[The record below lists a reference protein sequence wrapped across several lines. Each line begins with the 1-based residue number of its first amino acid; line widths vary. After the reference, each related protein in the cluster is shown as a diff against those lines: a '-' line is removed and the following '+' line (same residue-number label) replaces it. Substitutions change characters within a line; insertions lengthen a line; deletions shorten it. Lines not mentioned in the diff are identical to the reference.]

1 MGTPDSAVKSGSIGR
16 FMVRFTTAGESH
28 GQGLVIIVEGIPAG
42 LPIDE
47 DEIGIHLARRQKGYG
62 RGGRMLIEQDRAHIV
77 SGVRHGATLGSPIG
91 MTLENKDW
99 ANWEEA
105 MSVRPLDGPPQSP
118 RTQRITRLRPGHA
131 DLPGAMKYGFDD
143 VRNVLERSSAR
154 ETAARVAA
162 GAVALRLL
170 QEFGV
175 EIHSHVLVI
184 GTVHATQPE
193 TIDWDE
199 VEASPVR
206 CADASASE
214 RMVQEIDAAKNA
226 GDTVG
231 GTVEVIAE
239 NVPIGLGSHVSW
251 DRKIDGRISQ
261 AIMSIN
267 AVKAVSLGPG
277 WEIGESFGSG
287 VQDVIEPVSDPDHPW
302 QRRTNN
308 LGGTEGGMTNGMP
321 LTARFLVKP
330 IATML
335 NPLPSVDLDTG
346 EAVQAHYER
355 SDICQ
360 APPACVVGEAMMALV
375 LADAFMEKFG
385 GDSIP
390 ETRRN
395 LEGYLKT
402 VGPRTRYQ

>member
-1 MGTPDSAVKSGSIGR
+1 
-16 FMVRFTTAGESH
+16 
-28 GQGLVIIVEGIPAG
+28 
-42 LPIDE
+42 
-47 DEIGIHLARRQKGYG
+47 
-62 RGGRMLIEQDRAHIV
+62 MLIEQDRAHIV

-91 MTLENKDW
+91 LTVENKDW

-105 MSVRPLDGPPQSP
+105 MSVRPLEGAPESP

-131 DLPGAMKYGFDD
+131 DLPGTMKYGFED
-143 VRNVLERSSAR
+143 VRNVLERASAR

-170 QEFGV
+170 QEFGIEV
-175 EIHSHVLVI
+175 HSHVVSI
-184 GTVHATQPE
+184 GTVHAE
-193 TIDWDE
+193 TPPVIDWGA
-199 VEASPVR
+199 VEESPVR
-206 CADASASE
+206 CADGAAAQ
-214 RMVQEIDAAKNA
+214 RMTAEIDNAKNA

-251 DRKIDGRISQ
+251 DRKIDGQISQ
-261 AIMSIN
+261 ALMSIN

-277 WEIGESFGSG
+277 WEIADLFGSQ
-287 VQDVIEPVSDPDHPW
+287 VQDVIEPVTDPDRPW
-302 QRRTNN
+302 QRKTNN

-321 LTARFLVKP
+321 MVARFVIKP
-330 IATML
+330 IATLL

-346 EAVQAHYER
+346 EEVQAHYER
-355 SDICQ
+355 SDVCQ

-385 GDSIP
+385 GDSVP

-395 LEGYLKT
+395 FEGYVKT
-402 VGPRTRYQ
+402 VGPRKVYR